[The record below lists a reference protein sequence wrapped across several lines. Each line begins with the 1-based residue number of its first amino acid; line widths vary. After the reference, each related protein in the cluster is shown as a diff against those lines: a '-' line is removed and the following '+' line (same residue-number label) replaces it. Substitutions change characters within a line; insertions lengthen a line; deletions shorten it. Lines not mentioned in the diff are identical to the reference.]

1 MKLGET
7 GTIEVSQNILFSLT
21 KDPPPTGVCCGAVR
35 VSSIIECVENSTEAD
50 CCGGEWHSYDDEQEG
65 EEFNCDLCNSSCCGS
80 PTTYVGVCVVVSIA
94 VCTAADGTSGAIGSD
109 CDTDAQGRTGS
120 PCLGA
125 CCYNGICDPDTVGG
139 TGVLQYDCYNANLL
153 EPAGNSQE
161 FDDFTIDPWTMGEGT
176 VYACNPDGDP
186 PGCPPLGSCCV
197 TRDSATFAGSNHV
210 EPHQGYAH
218 CIDDVTEIEC
228 TTLMTDHVPGVKVI
242 ATATGGG
249 NGLQGR
255 WSEDSSCSS
264 TDMNCL
270 CECTTKACPAAG
282 GNISIIVPDGCRAD
296 ASGMFHISFSS
307 GGEYVIGPKDFF
319 ESTSFNI
326 SCNQENASITICFN
340 NSLNYKC
347 SDVPDIANNGCVVDD
362 SEGADIQSYHCC
374 RTGSP
379 ASWETNF
386 CAAPPCLFRY
396 VCYSSTGCS
405 EGEWIQEE
413 EENAGFI
420 HTTSNAC
427 DSMCYEYYYC
437 DIEEQW
443 DCTDAGECEENAEPP
458 PCGLVGYGGKSNP
471 MGSSLYPDFPP
482 DGEAEFLSD
491 DCPDDCCD
499 DCGYCC
505 AAPDFVA
512 SEGYPLGQNS
522 LIFGTSSFVSSSC
535 HGLEDGHSGWMWI
548 ATPYERCLCQSSCH
562 PLYGITYSATVC
574 SSAQCNNAL
583 NVQSVLYSGHDAPS
597 SGANTSGWLCG
608 GEETIPAA
616 VHYIAL
622 CDSGIAPEFGVT
634 TSTTDGFTVSIT
646 NIDDIKIQVIE
657 SDTITFALS
666 GVATANGSVAIDDET
681 GVVTVTNVADGVS
694 STATIKIHDTVDTTP
709 YYSVI
714 TGRVAPGGGVFVRD
728 VNADITAI
736 SLEEALTPE
745 FAEPYPTND
754 GFYVQITNYDSSY
767 TWAGTAVEDAP
778 FRILTG
784 NISASIDGE
793 GLVTVTGVSAET
805 DSTATITTEKA
816 GSAPGTA
823 DIGDKSLAPALIP
836 TFGDTVSTADG
847 FITLITNYD
856 DSYTWT
862 GTATSGIV
870 AISGSGVEG
879 LGFITVTGVAN
890 NTASTAT
897 ITTQKDN
904 SDEGNAQ
911 ITATSLAALT
921 PTFGVTT
928 RTADGFTV
936 QITNYNANYS
946 WTGEATAQGVVTIN
960 GNGFVTVTGV
970 APFTS
975 SVLTI
980 RTDREVCPGVP
991 FPCVDYPQG
1000 SDTVTEVSLHAALIP
1015 QFGSTTATADG
1026 FYVQVTNYDATYTW
1040 GSTASLGSATID
1052 GYGLVTVTG
1061 VPAAAVSTATITTT
1075 KADSVPGGNYIAGLV
1090 PLLPALIPD
1099 FENITATADGFTVQI
1114 SNYDGSF
1121 SWSGEATE
1129 SGSVAISGSGLVT
1142 VTGVAAE
1149 TSSTATITTTK
1160 PNALNGSAHVW
1171 TTSLGAALTPTFV
1184 GVGAYYGTPTS
1195 TADGFTVKINNY
1207 NSYYTW
1213 TGTATASGTV
1223 SIKNDGFIRVT
1234 GVAAGTSSTATITT
1248 KRNGYVDGSN
1258 TTTLTSLNSALTP
1271 TFGTPTVT
1279 AGGFTVQ
1286 ISNYSGSYT
1295 WAGTIFGAG
1304 QSVSVSGSGLVT
1316 VTGVAA
1322 GTSAVATITTT
1333 RTDYVGGTAQVT
1345 AFINNALTP
1354 TFGPPI
1360 TATTDGFT
1368 VQITNYDAAYTWSG
1382 TVTGSGTVA
1391 ISGSGLV
1398 TVTGVGVGA
1407 TTATATITTTRTGYT
1422 GGTNTVTADLL
1433 GDALTPT
1440 FGATTATADGFTVQ
1454 ISNLEVVI
1462 NGNYLYS
1469 YYGTATASGTVGI
1482 SKEGLVSVTGV
1493 AAGTSSTATITTK
1506 RIGYADG
1513 TADIT
1518 ETSLL
1523 AALNPIFF
1531 GTKTATTDGFTAVIT
1546 NYDASYTWA
1555 GTAIAEYD
1563 WNPGSYYYPTVV
1575 VSEIQAG
1582 TFTGQ
1587 GLVTVTGVDAGS
1599 YSVATITTVKNLH
1612 VDGWSQVT
1620 GKSLYSALTPA
1631 FGTAIP
1637 TADGFTVQISNY
1649 DAAYTWD
1656 GTATASGS
1664 VTINGTGLATVTGL
1678 AADTS
1683 STATI
1688 TTTRLGY
1695 ESGSATVTSTSA
1707 LIPAFGSPTSTNGGF
1722 TVQISNYD
1730 SSYSWAGTATASGS
1744 VAINGSGLVTV
1755 TGVATD
1761 TPSTATITAT
1771 KNSIVGGSTI
1781 TGVSLAAGLPPTF
1794 GSATPTGDGFHVQ
1807 ITNYNN
1813 SYSWSGTVTSGSV
1826 AIDGGGLVTITGV
1839 AAGTSST
1846 ATITSVCLL
1855 CGSSVQGSVGSNAQV
1870 TETSLAASLTPEVGA
1885 NNSIVKTVDGF
1896 TIPITNYDSSY
1907 TWSGTATSGAVGITG
1922 FTGFLIGE
1930 GLITVTGV
1938 AEDTYVSATI
1948 TTTKIGYATGK
1959 FTVVSR
1965 SLPIAALTP
1974 TFGSPTPTVDGF
1986 TVQISNY
1993 DAAYTWTGTA
2003 SAAGTAT
2010 INGSGLVTV
2019 TGVAPQTPST
2029 ATIITKRT
2037 GYADGVG
2044 RVTETSFAVL
2054 IPTFGNTTR
2063 TADGFTVQ
2071 ISNYDAAYTWAGT
2084 ATLGSITVSGEG
2096 LVTITGVAAGTSSTA
2111 TITTTRT
2118 GYAGGSA
2125 TVTETSLIVALTPT
2139 FGSTTATAQGF
2150 TVQISNYNSS
2160 YNWTGTATASRS
2172 VVVNGTGLVTVTG
2185 VAPATSSTATIA
2197 TTRFG
2202 YVSGS
2207 ATVTET
2213 SLAVAL
2219 TPTFGTPTAT
2229 ADGFTVQ
2236 INNYNALYTWA
2247 GTATASGTVAI
2258 NGSGLVTVT
2267 GVTGLTSS
2275 TATITTTRTGY
2286 VGGTATITV
2295 TSAVGN
2301 ALTPTFGS
2309 TTATSGGFTVQISNY
2324 SGSYTWAGTATA
2336 SGSVA
2341 VSGTGL
2347 VTVSGVAF
2355 NTSSTAT
2362 ITTTRTGYT
2371 GGSATVTA
2379 TSLLGAALTPTFG
2392 STTATADGF
2401 TVQISNYSALYTWAG
2416 TATASGSVAVSGTGL
2431 VTVTGVA
2438 ANTSSTATIT
2448 TTRAEYTGGTATVT
2462 QVSMGLAPT
2471 FGSPTSTADGFTVQ
2485 VTNYDAAYTWAG
2497 TATASGS
2504 VAVSGTGLVTVSGVA
2519 MGTNSTATITTTRTG
2534 YVSGSA
2540 NVTAMSVVIVLTPT
2554 FGTPTPTYNGFTV
2567 QITNYNAAYTWAGT
2581 ATASGSVAINGT
2593 GLVTVYGVAPN
2604 TSSTATITTTRTG
2617 VAGGTANVTATSLLA
2632 GLNPTLNFGSVTKTS
2647 DGFTIQITNYNSAY
2661 TWAGTATSGGTVVV
2675 TGSGSEGLAT
2685 VTGLAP
2691 GTGSTM
2697 IITTTRTGYAAAT
2710 ANIFTTSLAA
2720 ALTPTFGST
2729 TATATGFTVQVTN
2742 YNAAYTWAGTAT
2754 ASGSV
2759 AVSGTGLVTVSGVA
2773 AATSSTAT
2781 ITTTRTGYVG
2791 GSSTV
2796 AATSLA

>member
-7 GTIEVSQNILFSLT
+7 GTIEVSQNILFSLS
-21 KDPPPTGVCCGAVR
+21 KPPPPKGVCCGAVR
-35 VSSIIECVENSTEAD
+35 VSSIIECVEESTEAD
-50 CCGGEWHSYDDEQEG
+50 CCGGEWHTYEG
-65 EEFNCDLCNSSCCGS
+65 HPGIGCEVCDRSCCGS
-80 PTTYVGVCVVVSIA
+80 PTTYAGECVVVSIA
-94 VCTAADGTSGAIGSD
+94 VCTAAEGTSGALGSD

-139 TGVLQYDCYNANLL
+139 TGVLQYDCYH
-153 EPAGNSQE
+153 PMVGDVPGNPQSSA
-161 FDDFTIDPWTMGEGT
+161 DFTIDPWTMGEGT
-176 VYACNPDGDP
+176 VYACNPDGDPYASPSIP

-218 CIDDVTEIEC
+218 CIDDVTEKEC
-228 TTLMTDHVPGVKVI
+228 TTAMNNDVPGVKVI
-242 ATATGGG
+242 ATAIGGG
-249 NGLQGR
+249 KGLQGR
-255 WSEDSSCSS
+255 WSEYSSCSS

-270 CECTTKACPAAG
+270 CDCITKTTDATG
-282 GNISIIVPDGCRAD
+282 IISVTIPDGCRVD
-296 ASGMFHISFSS
+296 ASGMVHISTSS
-307 GGEYVIGPKDFF
+307 TTLAIDPVTGAISTVPADFF
-319 ESTSFNI
+319 ISPPSFNLVTG
-326 SCNQENASITICFN
+326 QVGASITICFN

-347 SDVPDIANNGCVVDD
+347 SDDPDVANNGCVVDD

-379 ASWETNF
+379 ASWEINE
-386 CAAPPCLFRY
+386 CSGPPCLFRY

-413 EENAGFI
+413 EGNAGFI

-437 DIEEQW
+437 DIEEEW
-443 DCTDAGECEENAEPP
+443 DCTDAGECEENTEPP

-471 MGSSLYPDFPP
+471 MGSSLHPDFPP
-482 DGEAEFLSD
+482 VGEAEFLSD

-548 ATPYERCLCQSSCH
+548 ANPYERCLCQSSCD

-583 NVQSVLYSGHDAPS
+583 NVHSVLYSGHDAPS

-622 CDSGIAPEFGVT
+622 CDSGIAPVFGET

-657 SDTITFALS
+657 SDTITFGLS
-666 GVATANGSVAIDDET
+666 GVATASGSVSIDDET

-767 TWAGTAVEDAP
+767 TWAGTAVVDAP
-778 FRILTG
+778 FRILDG
-784 NISASIDGE
+784 NISASVDGD

-805 DSTATITTEKA
+805 DSTATITTEKE

-823 DIGDKSLAPALIP
+823 DIGGKSLAPALIP

-870 AISGSGVEG
+870 TISSGGVEG

-911 ITATSLAALT
+911 TTATSLAALT
-921 PTFGVTT
+921 PTFGATT

-936 QITNYNANYS
+936 QITNYNANYT
-946 WTGEATAQGVVTIN
+946 WTGEATAQGTATIN

-980 RTDREVCPGVP
+980 KTDRTVCPDPP
-991 FPCVDYPQG
+991 FPCVVYPQG
-1000 SDTVTEVSLHAALIP
+1000 SDMITEVSLHAALIP
-1015 QFGSTTATADG
+1015 QFGSPTATADG

-1075 KADSVPGGNYIAGLV
+1075 KEDSVPGGNYITGLV

-1099 FENITATADGFTVQI
+1099 FESITPTADGFTVQI

-1121 SWSGEATE
+1121 SWSGEATA
-1129 SGSVAISGSGLVT
+1129 SGSVDVSGSGLVT
-1142 VTGVAAE
+1142 VTGVAAA

-1160 PNALNGSAHVW
+1160 PNALNGSAQVW
-1171 TTSLGAALTPTFV
+1171 TTSLGAALTPTF
-1184 GVGAYYGTPTS
+1184 GSPTPTA
-1195 TADGFTVKINNY
+1195 TGFTVYIGNY
-1207 NSYYTW
+1207 NSTYSW
-1213 TGTATASGTV
+1213 GGTATASGSV
-1223 SIKNDGFIRVT
+1223 SISGGGLITVT
-1234 GVAAGTSSTATITT
+1234 GVATGTNSTATITT
-1248 KRNGYVDGSN
+1248 AKTGFNNGSA
-1258 TTTLTSLNSALTP
+1258 TTTETSLNSSLTP
-1271 TFGTPTVT
+1271 AFGTPTVT

-1286 ISNYSGSYT
+1286 ISNYSGSYS
-1295 WAGTIFGAG
+1295 WAGTATASGTVA
-1304 QSVSVSGSGLVT
+1304 VSGSGLVT

-1322 GTSAVATITTT
+1322 ATS
-1333 RTDYVGGTAQVT
+1333 
-1345 AFINNALTP
+1345 
-1354 TFGPPI
+1354 
-1360 TATTDGFT
+1360 
-1368 VQITNYDAAYTWSG
+1368 S
-1382 TVTGSGTVA
+1382 
-1391 ISGSGLV
+1391 
-1398 TVTGVGVGA
+1398 
-1407 TTATATITTTRTGYT
+1407 TATITTTRVGYV
-1422 GGTNTVTADLL
+1422 GGTAQITAFPT
-1433 GDALTPT
+1433 DALTPA
-1440 FGATTATADGFTVQ
+1440 FGTPTSTADGFTVQ
-1454 ISNLEVVI
+1454 ISNYDSSYTWSGSATASGSVTISGSGLVTVNSVATLTI
-1462 NGNYLYS
+1462 STATITTVKTGHSNGTATVTETSLDSALTPTFGSPTSTADGFKVQISNYDYS
-1469 YYGTATASGTVGI
+1469 YYWAGTATAGTVTVSGT
-1482 SKEGLVSVTGV
+1482 GLVTVTGV
-1493 AAGTSSTATITTK
+1493 AVGTSSTATITTV
-1506 RIGYADG
+1506 RDGYAGG
-1513 TADIT
+1513 TAEVT
-1518 ETSLL
+1518 ATSLL
-1523 AALNPIFF
+1523 AALNPTF
-1531 GTKTATTDGFTAVIT
+1531 GTKTA
-1546 NYDASYTWA
+1546 
-1555 GTAIAEYD
+1555 
-1563 WNPGSYYYPTVV
+1563 
-1575 VSEIQAG
+1575 
-1582 TFTGQ
+1582 
-1587 GLVTVTGVDAGS
+1587 
-1599 YSVATITTVKNLH
+1599 
-1612 VDGWSQVT
+1612 
-1620 GKSLYSALTPA
+1620 
-1631 FGTAIP
+1631 

-1649 DAAYTWD
+1649 DAAYTWNAAGYGAASISGSGLVAVTGVAPGVSSSVTITTTRTGYVEGWSQTTETSLYAALTPAFGTITPKAD
-1656 GTATASGS
+1656 GFTVMISNYDAAYTWAGTATASGS
-1664 VTINGTGLATVTGL
+1664 VSISGTGLATVTGL

-1695 ESGSATVTSTSA
+1695 ASGSATVTSTSA
-1707 LIPAFGSPTSTNGGF
+1707 LIPTFGSPTSTNGGF

-1730 SSYSWAGTATASGS
+1730 SSYSWVGTASGS
-1744 VAINGSGLVTV
+1744 VAINGTGLVTV
-1755 TGVATD
+1755 TGLAAD

-1771 KNSIVGGSTI
+1771 KNSIVGGSTV
-1781 TGVSLAAGLPPTF
+1781 TGVSLAAGLTPTF
-1794 GSATPTGDGFHVQ
+1794 GSTTPTADGFHVQ

-1813 SYSWSGTVTSGSV
+1813 SYYWSGTATSGSV

-1839 AAGTSST
+1839 AANTSST
-1846 ATITSVCLL
+1846 ATITTVCLS
-1855 CGSSVQGSVGSNAQV
+1855 CGSIAQGSVSSNAQV
-1870 TETSLAASLTPEVGA
+1870 TETSLLAALTPEVGA
-1885 NNSIVKTVDGF
+1885 NNSIVRTVDGF

-1907 TWSGTATSGAVGITG
+1907 TWSGDATSGAVGITG

-1938 AEDTYVSATI
+1938 APDTYVAATI
-1948 TTTKIGYATGK
+1948 TTTKIGHAIGK
-1959 FTVVSR
+1959 ITVFSR

-1974 TFGSPTPTVDGF
+1974 TFGSPTPTADGF

-2010 INGSGLVTV
+2010 ISGSGLVTV

-2029 ATIITKRT
+2029 VTIVTVRT
-2037 GYADGVG
+2037 GYADGIG
-2044 RVTETSFAVL
+2044 RVTATSFTVL

-2084 ATLGSITVSGEG
+2084 ATLGSIAVSGTG
-2096 LVTITGVAAGTSSTA
+2096 LATITGVAAGTSSTA

-2185 VAPATSSTATIA
+2185 VAPATSSTATIT

-2213 SLAVAL
+2213 SLAAAL

-2247 GTATASGTVAI
+2247 GTATASGSVAI
-2258 NGSGLVTVT
+2258 SGSGLVTVT

-2286 VGGTATITV
+2286 VGGTANVTQ
-2295 TSAVGN
+2295 TSAVGD

-2309 TTATSGGFTVQISNY
+2309 TTATASGFTVQISNY

-2347 VTVSGVAF
+2347 VTVNGVAF

-2379 TSLLGAALTPTFG
+2379 TSLLGATLTPTFG

-2416 TATASGSVAVSGTGL
+2416 TATASGTVAVSGTGL

-2448 TTRAEYTGGTATVT
+2448 TTRTGYTGGTAQVT

-2485 VTNYDAAYTWAG
+2485 ITNYDAAYTWAG

-2504 VAVSGTGLVTVSGVA
+2504 VAINGTGLVTVSGVA

-2540 NVTAMSVVIVLTPT
+2540 NVTAMSVVIVLNPT
-2554 FGTPTPTYNGFTV
+2554 FGSTTARYNGFTV

-2632 GLNPTLNFGSVTKTS
+2632 GLTPTFNFGSVTNTS
-2647 DGFTIQITNYNSAY
+2647 DGFTVQITNYNTLY
-2661 TWAGTATSGGTVVV
+2661 TWAGTAGSGGTVVV
-2675 TGSGSEGLAT
+2675 TGSGSSGLAT

-2710 ANIFTTSLAA
+2710 ANIFTYSLNA

-2729 TATATGFTVQVTN
+2729 TATATGFTVQITN
-2742 YNAAYTWAGTAT
+2742 YSSSYTWAGTAT
-2754 ASGSV
+2754 ASGTV
-2759 AVSGTGLVTVSGVA
+2759 VVSGTGLVTVTGVA

-2781 ITTTRTGYVG
+2781 ITTTRTGYTG
-2791 GSSTV
+2791 GTNTV
-2796 AATSLA
+2796 TATSLA

>member
-50 CCGGEWHSYDDEQEG
+50 CCGGEWHSYDDELEG
-65 EEFNCDLCNSSCCGS
+65 EDFDCDRCNRSCCGCTS
-80 PTTYVGVCVVVSIA
+80 TYVGVCVVVSIA
-94 VCTAADGTSGAIGSD
+94 VCDANGGTSGAIGSD
-109 CDTDAQGRTGS
+109 CATDGDGNAGYS
-120 PCLGA
+120 PCPGA
-125 CCYNGICDPDTVGG
+125 CCYNGICDPVTVGG
-139 TGVLQYDCYNANLL
+139 TPVSQYDCYNPS
-153 EPAGNSQE
+153 ESGVAGNPQSSA
-161 FDDFTIDPWTMGEGT
+161 DFTIDPWTMGSGT

-186 PGCPPLGSCCV
+186 DASPPIPPGCPPLGTCCV
-197 TRDSATFAGSNHV
+197 TRDSSGFTAGTAPGVGHV

-218 CIDDVTEIEC
+218 CIDDVTEKEC
-228 TTLMTDHVPGVKVI
+228 TTLMTADVPGVKVI

-249 NGLQGR
+249 KGLQGR
-255 WSEDSSCSS
+255 WSEDLTCSS

-270 CECTTKACPAAG
+270 CECTTKTCPAAG

-413 EENAGFI
+413 EGNAGFI
-420 HTTSNAC
+420 HTTSNDC

-522 LIFGTSSFVSSSC
+522 LIFGTSSFASGSC
-535 HGLEDGHSGWMWI
+535 HDLETGYSGWMWI
-548 ATPYERCLCQSSCH
+548 DIPYERCLCQSPCD
-562 PLYGITYSATVC
+562 PLNGITYSVTVC
-574 SSAQCNNAL
+574 SAAQCDENNG
-583 NVQSVLYSGHDAPS
+583 VLYSGHDAPT
-597 SGANTSGWLCG
+597 SGSNTSGWFCG

-616 VHYIAL
+616 DNYRTL
-622 CDSGIAPEFGVT
+622 CDAGLAPTFGT
-634 TSTTDGFTVSIT
+634 PTSTTDGFTV
-646 NIDDIKIQVIE
+646 
-657 SDTITFALS
+657 TIANFNSYPIPGTIIPTYLAFS
-666 GVATANGSVAIDDET
+666 GTATANGSVAIDAY
-681 GVVTVTNVADGVS
+681 GLVTVTNVADGVS
-694 STATIKIHDTVDTTP
+694 STATIKVHDTVDTVP
-709 YYSVI
+709 YLGP
-714 TGRVAPGGGVFVRD
+714 TGRPPPGAEDGGVFIRD
-728 VNADITAI
+728 YNADITAI

-1563 WNPGSYYYPTVV
+1563 WSPGSYYYPTVV

-1974 TFGSPTPTVDGF
+1974 TFGSPTPTADGF
-1986 TVQISNY
+1986 TVQISNF
-1993 DAAYTWTGTA
+1993 DSDYTWTGTA
-2003 SAAGTAT
+2003 SAAGAAT

-2019 TGVAPQTPST
+2019 TGVAPQTPSI
-2029 ATIITKRT
+2029 ATI
-2037 GYADGVG
+2037 V
-2044 RVTETSFAVL
+2044 
-2054 IPTFGNTTR
+2054 
-2063 TADGFTVQ
+2063 
-2071 ISNYDAAYTWAGT
+2071 
-2084 ATLGSITVSGEG
+2084 
-2096 LVTITGVAAGTSSTA
+2096 
-2111 TITTTRT
+2111 TTRT
-2118 GYAGGSA
+2118 GYANGIA
-2125 TVTETSLIVALTPT
+2125 TVTATSLAAALTPT
-2139 FGSTTATAQGF
+2139 FGSTTATADGFTVSITNYDAAYTWGSSVTSGSVAINGSGLVTVTGVASATSSTATITTVRTGYVGGTAPVTETSLDSALTPTFGTPTVTAGGF
-2150 TVQISNYNSS
+2150 TVQITNYDSAFT
-2160 YNWTGTATASRS
+2160 WAGTATASGS
-2172 VVVNGTGLVTVTG
+2172 VSISGSGFVTVTG
-2185 VAPATSSTATIA
+2185 VAPATSSTATIT

-2213 SLAVAL
+2213 SLAAAL

-2247 GTATASGTVAI
+2247 GTATASGSVAI

-2267 GVTGLTSS
+2267 GVAAGTSS

-2286 VGGTATITV
+2286 TGGSAPVTATSVTGTAL
-2295 TSAVGN
+2295 N
-2301 ALTPTFGS
+2301 PTFGS
-2309 TTATSGGFTVQISNY
+2309 TTATAGGFTVQISNY

-2341 VSGTGL
+2341 
-2347 VTVSGVAF
+2347 
-2355 NTSSTAT
+2355 
-2362 ITTTRTGYT
+2362 I
-2371 GGSATVTA
+2371 
-2379 TSLLGAALTPTFG
+2379 
-2392 STTATADGF
+2392 
-2401 TVQISNYSALYTWAG
+2401 
-2416 TATASGSVAVSGTGL
+2416 SGTGL

-2438 ANTSSTATIT
+2438 TGTSSTATIT
-2448 TTRAEYTGGTATVT
+2448 TTRAGYTGGTATVT
-2462 QVSMGLAPT
+2462 QTSSGIPMIMVTVGNPGNAADAGSSNPGYGAVAYSYKIGKYHVTGSQYTAFLNAVGSTDSYSLYNSFMDQSQGVAKISRSGTSGSYTYAVMESTGDLPIAHINWFDCARFANWMSNDQPSGAQTSTTTENGTYNLNGATSGNAVVVNATNPNTGLAPT
-2471 FGSPTSTADGFTVQ
+2471 YRIPLE
-2485 VTNYDAAYTWAG
+2485 NEWYKAAYYKGGSTNAG
-2497 TATASGS
+2497 YWTYATQS
-2504 VAVSGTGLVTVSGVA
+2504 
-2519 MGTNSTATITTTRTG
+2519 NSAPG
-2534 YVSGSA
+2534 NDPFYHSSPNQA
-2540 NVTAMSVVIVLTPT
+2540 
-2554 FGTPTPTYNGFTV
+2554 
-2567 QITNYNAAYTWAGT
+2567 NYNNFFGGSTDVGFFNNSASFYGT
-2581 ATASGSVAINGT
+2581 FDQSGNIYQWNDLDGT
-2593 GLVTVYGVAPN
+2593 VGSSRGVRGGNFANNSSTISSSYRN
-2604 TSSTATITTTRTG
+2604 TSSTAT
-2617 VAGGTANVTATSLLA
+2617 AGNGI
-2632 GLNPTLNFGSVTKTS
+2632 
-2647 DGFTIQITNYNSAY
+2647 GFRL
-2661 TWAGTATSGGTVVV
+2661 SGPV
-2675 TGSGSEGLAT
+2675 
-2685 VTGLAP
+2685 
-2691 GTGSTM
+2691 
-2697 IITTTRTGYAAAT
+2697 
-2710 ANIFTTSLAA
+2710 
-2720 ALTPTFGST
+2720 
-2729 TATATGFTVQVTN
+2729 
-2742 YNAAYTWAGTAT
+2742 
-2754 ASGSV
+2754 
-2759 AVSGTGLVTVSGVA
+2759 
-2773 AATSSTAT
+2773 
-2781 ITTTRTGYVG
+2781 
-2791 GSSTV
+2791 
-2796 AATSLA
+2796 